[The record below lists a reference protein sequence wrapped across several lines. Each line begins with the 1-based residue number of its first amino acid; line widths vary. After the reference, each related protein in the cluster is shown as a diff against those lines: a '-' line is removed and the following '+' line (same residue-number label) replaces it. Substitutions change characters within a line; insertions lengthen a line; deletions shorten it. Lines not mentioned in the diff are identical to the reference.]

1 MANWK
6 YTLNVKEEWKATK
19 ASDMTIQAFAA
30 FAAGRIKRL
39 PPWPEDDDLFGIAGE
54 LEAIAR
60 DPEPDVAHF
69 DSVWNSLYDWADQVV
84 GGWNDKMCWI
94 KTF

>member
-6 YTLNVKEEWKATK
+6 HTLDVKDAWRQTK
-19 ASDMTIQAFAA
+19 AGEMTIQAFAA
-30 FAAGRIKRL
+30 TAAEKIKAL
-39 PPWPEDDDLFGIAGE
+39 PVEDSELYDIADE
-54 LEAIAR
+54 LMAIAA
-60 DPEPDVAHF
+60 DPAPDVKQF
-69 DSVWNSLYDWADQVV
+69 DTVWNQLYDWADQVV